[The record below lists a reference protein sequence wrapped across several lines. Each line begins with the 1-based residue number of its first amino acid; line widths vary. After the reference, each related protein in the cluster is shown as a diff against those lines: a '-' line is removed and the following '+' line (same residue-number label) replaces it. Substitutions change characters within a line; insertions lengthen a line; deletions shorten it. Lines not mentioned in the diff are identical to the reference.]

1 MSCRIAIARSRRFLG
16 GASVFNR
23 SSLALI
29 SYGLLVG
36 PSDVRAEDHFLDSN
50 GVRIHYIVVGEGEPV
65 LLIHGFSVDI
75 GRNWAAPGIIKA
87 LSRDY
92 QVIALD
98 NRGHGQSD
106 RPHDPKKY
114 GAEMTEDA
122 VRLLDHL
129 KIDKAHVVGYSMGGR
144 ITAELLA
151 SHPDRLLTATLGGFG
166 AIRSDP
172 EQMRFWGE
180 LADSLEQGRG
190 IGPLLVRL
198 TPPGRPKPTEAEIA
212 AVNAR
217 INATGDMKALAA
229 LVRGSQR
236 TALTREKQRAN
247 PVPTLGLVGSIDV
260 GALAGAEDLKQH
272 MANYDLVVIEGADH
286 MNAVGRPQFIKSLK
300 QFLAKHSQK
309 RKNEKS
315 GTSGQ

>member
-1 MSCRIAIARSRRFLG
+1 VI
-16 GASVFNR
+16 NR

-36 PSDVRAEDHFLDSN
+36 SSEVRAEDHFFDSN
-50 GVRIHYIVVGEGEPV
+50 GVRIHYIVEGEGEPV

-75 GRNWAAPGIIKA
+75 GRNWGAPGIIKA

-92 QVIALD
+92 RVIALD

-106 RPHDPKKY
+106 KPHDPKKY

-129 KIDKAHVVGYSMGGR
+129 KIDKAHVVGYSMGAR

-166 AIRSDP
+166 GIRLAPD
-172 EQMRFWGE
+172 QMRFWGE
-180 LADSLEQGRG
+180 LADSLEQGSG

-198 TPPGRPKPTEAEIA
+198 TPPGKPKPTEAEIA

-229 LVRGSQR
+229 LLRGSSR
-236 TALTREKQRAN
+236 SALTQEKQRAN
-247 PVPTLGLVGSIDV
+247 QVPTLGLVGSIDV
-260 GALAGAEDLKQH
+260 GARTGSEELKNH
-272 MANYDLVVIEGADH
+272 MANYELVVIEGADH
-286 MNAVGRPQFIKSLK
+286 MNAVGRREFIKSLK
-300 QFLAKHSQK
+300 EFLAKHSQK
-309 RKNEKS
+309 GRNEKQKE
-315 GTSGQ
+315 G

>member
-1 MSCRIAIARSRRFLG
+1 VL
-16 GASVFNR
+16 NR
-23 SSLALI
+23 SSVALV

-36 PSDVRAEDHFLDSN
+36 SSQVRAEDHFFDSN

-98 NRGHGQSD
+98 NRGHGKSD
-106 RPHDPKKY
+106 KPHDPKKY
-114 GAEMTEDA
+114 GPEMTEDA

-129 KIDKAHVVGYSMGGR
+129 KIDKAHVIGYSMGAR
-144 ITAELLA
+144 ITAELLV
-151 SHPDRLLTATLGGFG
+151 SHPDRLQTATLGGFG
-166 AIRSDP
+166 AVQSDP
-172 EQMRFWGE
+172 GLLRFWAE

-198 TPPGRPKPTEAEIA
+198 NPPGRPKPTEAEIA
-212 AVNAR
+212 AVNSR

-229 LVRGSQR
+229 LVRGSKR
-236 TALTREKQRAN
+236 PGLTREKQSAN
-247 PVPTLGLVGSIDV
+247 RVPTLGLVGSMDA

-272 MANYDLVVIEGADH
+272 MANYDLVVIDGADH
-286 MNAVGRPQFIKSLK
+286 MNAVGRPQFIRSLK
-300 QFLAKHSQK
+300 EFLAKHS
-309 RKNEKS
+309 RKVKKEKS
-315 GTSGQ
+315 EARGQ

>member
-1 MSCRIAIARSRRFLG
+1 
-16 GASVFNR
+16 
-23 SSLALI
+23 
-29 SYGLLVG
+29 
-36 PSDVRAEDHFLDSN
+36 
-50 GVRIHYIVVGEGEPV
+50 
-65 LLIHGFSVDI
+65 VDI
-75 GRNWAAPGIIKA
+75 GRNWAATGIIKA

-106 RPHDPKKY
+106 KPHDPKKY

-166 AIRSDP
+166 AIRSATD
-172 EQMRFWGE
+172 QMRFWGE
-180 LADSLEQGRG
+180 LAESLEQGRG

-198 TPPGRPKPTEAEIA
+198 APPGRPRPTEAEIA

-229 LVRGSQR
+229 LVRGSKPP
-236 TALTREKQRAN
+236 ALTREKQRAN
-247 PVPTLGLVGSIDV
+247 RVPTLGLVGSIDA

-286 MNAVGRPQFIKSLK
+286 MNAVGRPQFIKSLRE
-300 QFLAKHSQK
+300 FLGKHSQK
-309 RKNEKS
+309 GKNEKS

>member
-1 MSCRIAIARSRRFLG
+1 VSRRTAIARFPDLEG
-16 GASVFNR
+16 SVLNR

-36 PSDVRAEDHFLDSN
+36 SSDVRAEDHFFDSN

-75 GRNWAAPGIIKA
+75 GRNWATPGIIKA

-106 RPHDPKKY
+106 KPHDPKKY

-129 KIDKAHVVGYSMGGR
+129 KTDKAHVVGYSMGAR
-144 ITAELLA
+144 VTAELLA

-166 AIRSDP
+166 AIRTDP
-172 EQMRFWGE
+172 GQMRFWGE
-180 LADSLEQGRG
+180 LAESLEQGRG

-229 LVRGSQR
+229 LLRGSQR
-236 TALTREKQRAN
+236 TALTREKQSAN
-247 PVPTLGLVGSIDV
+247 RVPTLGLVGSIDV
-260 GALAGAEDLKQH
+260 GALAGAEDLKHH
-272 MANYDLVVIEGADH
+272 MANYDLVVIDGADH

-300 QFLAKHSQK
+300 EFLGKHSQK
-309 RKNEKS
+309 GKNEKS
-315 GTSGQ
+315 GTPGQ